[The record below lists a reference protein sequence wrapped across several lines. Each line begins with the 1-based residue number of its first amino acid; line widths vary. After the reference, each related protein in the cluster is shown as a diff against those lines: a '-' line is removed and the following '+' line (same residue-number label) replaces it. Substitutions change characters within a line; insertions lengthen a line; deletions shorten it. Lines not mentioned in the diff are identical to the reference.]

1 MSFKKIKNAEDYAD
15 LVEKF
20 LTARE
25 TLKKNVRENK
35 LGVSEAEYQRII
47 EQKPTV
53 QAIQRLESKLENIV
67 PSTGELVKSLKNKL
81 EKKKEDVEEEG
92 EEIEESEEEEEES
105 KSAASSS
112 SSPSRDFLDDE
123 KVNKLVEK
131 YESVKGPRGTLT
143 VDKNDGTI
151 GGEVVYIYPES
162 KLVIVGTQKA
172 VLTEPLLE
180 LLFLPGAQILKRK
193 YDLQTVNAFER
204 LVSHIDKGSLGR
216 SNKYQLILRNQ
227 EHQKRILSRA
237 KPSASKGRSA
247 SASESLATTGRGCNN
262 HIMIPQDLGQ
272 AAERLNLLCGSVAAG
287 NNHSDLK
294 NEISVLCDH
303 LYKNKVLSKPEV
315 KRVIRSYCM

>member
-1 MSFKKIKNAEDYAD
+1 MSELVFRASDDRFQKIKNAEDYVD

-35 LGVSEAEYQRII
+35 LGVSEAEFQRIAQ
-47 EQKPTV
+47 QKPTV
-53 QAIQRLESKLENIV
+53 EAIQRLETKLENIV

-105 KSAASSS
+105 KSAALPSLTSSS
-112 SSPSRDFLDDE
+112 DFLDDE
-123 KVNKLVEK
+123 AVDELVEK
-131 YESVKGPRGTLT
+131 YEAVKGPRGTLT
-143 VDKNDGTI
+143 VDKNDGTL
-151 GGEVVYIYPES
+151 GGEVVYKYPES
-162 KLVIVGTQKA
+162 RLIVVGTQKA
-172 VLTEPLLE
+172 LLTEPLLE
-180 LLFLPGAQILKRK
+180 LLYLPGSQILKRK
-193 YDLQTVNAFER
+193 YDFQTLNAFER

-227 EHQKRILSRA
+227 ELQKRALLGTKR
-237 KPSASKGRSA
+237 SASKA
-247 SASESLATTGRGCNN
+247 LATGRG
-262 HIMIPQDLGQ
+262 HLMIPEDIGE
-272 AAERLNLLCGSVAAG
+272 AAQRLNLLCGSVAAG
-287 NNHSDLK
+287 NDHSDLK

-315 KRVIRSYCM
+315 KKIIRGYCM